1 MTKEPVLLIIAL
13 AFAACFSCKGEGKT
27 AETAGKKIPVIDIEK
42 AMNHLSDEKLNFS
55 EFVDDIVYVPLE
67 TTDESVIGG
76 RREPPLYIT
85 ENFIFYGNML
95 FGRDGSFVRKLGR
108 VGQGPGEYLL
118 ARGTAAD
125 EKRQEFYVLDNFNDG
140 IYVYDFDNRF
150 KKRIQASDMGF
161 NLFPLNNGKILLLRD
176 EPSPSTD
183 FDEFYEYRIFDMD
196 TGETLFTRISG
207 IKEDEAIANK
217 RNLIW
222 HYNREIS
229 YYEGAT
235 DTIFSLNKNGE
246 IDSARYYVNF
256 GKYKYKYP
264 DKEDRL
270 LRMDEIV
277 ETSGYLFFS
286 VSKGFNLYYGAYN
299 KQTGE
304 TVLNKFD
311 EFFNNDIDGGFTWL
325 FMDTSDGRDGFY
337 SVLPHIARERI
348 GTLSQQNRGYDREK
362 NQKLRQ
368 LIDSVK
374 EDDNQIYFFF
384 KLK

>member
-1 MTKEPVLLIIAL
+1 MNKELILLIF
-13 AFAACFSCKGEGKT
+13 AFAAFSSCKSEGKT

-42 AMNHLSDEKLNFS
+42 AMNHLSSEKLNFS
-55 EFVDDIVYVPLE
+55 EFVDDIVYVPME
-67 TTDESVIGG
+67 TTDESVVGG
-76 RREPPLYIT
+76 RIYPLSNIT
-85 ENFIFYGNML
+85 ENHIFIGNMM

-118 ARGTAAD
+118 ALGMAAD
-125 EKRQEFYVLDNFNDG
+125 EKRQEFYAYDNYNSG

-161 NLFPLNNGKILLLRD
+161 NLFPLNNGKILLLRGD
-176 EPSPSTD
+176 PTRGTD

-207 IKEDEAIANK
+207 IKEYEAIVDK

-235 DTIFSLNKNGE
+235 DTIFGLNKNGE
-246 IDSARYYVNF
+246 IDSARYYVNY
-256 GKYKYKYP
+256 GKYKYKYSNE
-264 DKEDRL
+264 KNRL
-270 LRMDEIV
+270 LRMGEIV
-277 ETSGYLFFS
+277 ETNRYLLFRVNNSFGGYF
-286 VSKGFNLYYGAYN
+286 GAYD

-304 TVLNKFD
+304 TMLNKLD

-325 FMDTSDGRDGFY
+325 FEDASDGLEGFH

-368 LIDSVK
+368 LIDSVDE
-374 EDDNQIYFFF
+374 EDNPIYFFF